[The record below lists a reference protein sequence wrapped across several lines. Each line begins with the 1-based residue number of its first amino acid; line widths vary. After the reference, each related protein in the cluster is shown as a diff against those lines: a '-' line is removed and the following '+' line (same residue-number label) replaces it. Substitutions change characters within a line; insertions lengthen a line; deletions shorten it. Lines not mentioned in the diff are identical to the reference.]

1 MRAMLETKNPC
12 GKSLHSALRI
22 GRPKLKLKKRRLKE
36 KKGIDVSWL
45 QGYLLIA
52 DNKKKEV

>member
-1 MRAMLETKNPC
+1 MFRFVSGPNK
-12 GKSLHSALRI
+12 R
-22 GRPKLKLKKRRLKE
+22 LKKRRLKE

-45 QGYLLIA
+45 QGYLLIT